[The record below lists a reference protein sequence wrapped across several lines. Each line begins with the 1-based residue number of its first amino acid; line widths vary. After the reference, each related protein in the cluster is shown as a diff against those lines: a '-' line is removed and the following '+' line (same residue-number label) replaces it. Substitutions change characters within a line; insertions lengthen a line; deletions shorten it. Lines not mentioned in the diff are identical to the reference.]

1 MYSENLREQCIY
13 SDNMAYDS
21 FNYDIKSK
29 MPLWWQEDTFL
40 EPINR
45 YSQELLKDL
54 IGGFLTN
61 LGIVQPVQVWKTLPT
76 EYSWIHT
83 YIEHDPLLQNSE
95 GGTVSKQLKA
105 NTPIRAYIPN
115 SKRNCHGE
123 IQLRLTGD
131 NNGLQKPLKKLV
143 IRNAHQK
150 IILKNITTTSDIKI
164 STESQSILVD
174 GVYRSD
180 LIEGEIN
187 KIYSQPKNNDYS
199 QLDIED
205 ENKTTYIEIESDANV
220 SFDLKIKHI
229 HPIYVTEQNIR
240 LYTVSAF
247 PLEYVKLY
255 GFFCHDF
262 NNQQEWR
269 FLWEKHY
276 DEDERVVFDR
286 ITKQFNCETFYIQ
299 VKYHGI
305 GVPLTFGFPQEE
317 ASPNPAFSI
326 NKVLDKWG
334 RILGLPR
341 RYYKNNITDDEEPYT
356 YPPFY
361 KYNIEQD
368 YWYEQRLI
376 NEYRYNED
384 AINASYI
391 KDSNLNNVALLYSI
405 DPFIQDVY
413 VYTETIAPTLNNDKE
428 VGYINPSFINESGE
442 GVSWRNP
449 HQIAN
454 TNFVGAELTL
464 EPKTSSN
471 FNDKESYQT
480 KVLEVRFDEIPEI
493 PKNVEITGIELRLNG
508 ATSIHS
514 DSLQLDDRSNLILPT
529 YTTLEDGVVKEGM
542 DIIPIALEDPYWQ
555 KEKGVYII
563 GGKNNLFG
571 LDSIDQSQISNG
583 FGFEIAFTNTNE
595 FLKSNIILYNIQL
608 FIYYTVIYDKYDI
621 NVRFDTKTI
630 VLDDEEQNQIKM
642 HIDLKNTG
650 EIPIVGKNIYIAVP
664 PEIEITNKTFPPID
678 LDIGEPFTIGELDDD
693 QIIITCPKKI
703 TGLYDVIV
711 FCDDDAI
718 KNEIVVKETDINN
731 IDSIYGIETQFNLNP
746 KMNIGKVILK
756 EKSDNEGDTNDT

>member
-1 MYSENLREQCIY
+1 
-13 SDNMAYDS
+13 MAYDS

-83 YIEHDPLLQNSE
+83 YIEHDPLLQNAE
-95 GGTVSKQLKA
+95 GGTVSKQLKP
-105 NTPIRAYIPN
+105 NIPIRAYIPN

-131 NNGLQKPLKKLV
+131 SNGLQKPLKRLV

-187 KIYSQPKNNDYS
+187 KIYSQAKNNDYS

-205 ENKTTYIEIESDANV
+205 ENKTTYIEIESDTNV

-276 DEDERVVFDR
+276 DEDDRIVFDR

-317 ASPNPAFSI
+317 ASPNPAFSV

-356 YPPFY
+356 YPSFY

-413 VYTETIAPTLNNDKE
+413 VYTETVAPTLNNDKE

-464 EPKTSSN
+464 DPKTSAN

-529 YTTLEDGVVKEGM
+529 YTTLEDGVVKESM
-542 DIIPIALEDPYWQ
+542 DIIPISLEDPYWQ

-583 FGFEIAFTNTNE
+583 IGFEIAFTNTNE

-630 VLDDEEQNQIKM
+630 VLDDDEQNQIKM
-642 HIDLKNTG
+642 NIDLKNTG

-664 PEIEITNKTFPPID
+664 PEIEITKKTFPPIN
-678 LDIGEPFTIGELDDD
+678 LDIGEPFTVGDLDED
-693 QIIITCPKKI
+693 QIIITCPKGI
-703 TGLYDVIV
+703 TGFYDIIV

-718 KNEIVVKETDINN
+718 KNEIVVKKTDIDN
-731 IDSIYGIETQFNLNP
+731 ISSIYGIETQFNLNP

-756 EKSDNEGDTNDT
+756 DKNNDEEDTDDT

>member
-1 MYSENLREQCIY
+1 
-13 SDNMAYDS
+13 MAYDS

-95 GGTVSKQLKA
+95 GGTVSKQLQP
-105 NTPIRAYIPN
+105 NVPIRAYIPN

>member
-1 MYSENLREQCIY
+1 VYSENLREQCIY

-95 GGTVSKQLKA
+95 GGTVSKQLQP
-105 NTPIRAYIPN
+105 NVPIRAYIPN